1 MFLKYKLCGL
11 KSFVGK
17 SVHVS
22 LSVEYYSETKN
33 VIVNIKEI
41 AELTEARVVAGA
53 EKEINIERA
62 FSSDLMSDVLTLDD
76 HRIVLIT
83 GLANVQLIRTVE
95 MADIPVVLLS
105 RNKIANPEMISL
117 AEENGIVLLETPYSM
132 FRVSG
137 ILYENGL
144 KPLY

>member
-1 MFLKYKLCGL
+1 VKI
-11 KSFVGK
+11 
-17 SVHVS
+17 
-22 LSVEYYSETKN
+22 SE
-33 VIVNIKEI
+33 IID
-41 AELTEARVVAGA
+41 LTEARLIAGNPD
-53 EKEINIERA
+53 KQIIIERA

-76 HRIVLIT
+76 HQIILIT

-117 AEENGIVLLETPYSM
+117 AEENGIVLLETPFSM

-137 ILYENGL
+137 ILYEHGL

>member
-1 MFLKYKLCGL
+1 MLENLYSYLCRL
-11 KSFVGK
+11 NIFF
-17 SVHVS
+17 
-22 LSVEYYSETKN
+22 YSETKN
-33 VIVNIKEI
+33 VIVKIKEI
-41 AELTEARVVAGA
+41 AELTEARVVAGDP

-76 HRIVLIT
+76 HQIVLIT